1 MQISTRRSRRAG
13 EKHSRFTLARSFL
26 SVADGFLLIFV
37 RSFCERRKVL
47 ATRASSKRKFKPL
60 LLLLLIPFIAL
71 CWPPFYNFRDPELA
85 GIPFFYWFQLLWIV
99 ITAIITAVVY
109 LLDT

>member
-1 MQISTRRSRRAG
+1 M
-13 EKHSRFTLARSFL
+13 
-26 SVADGFLLIFV
+26 
-37 RSFCERRKVL
+37 
-47 ATRASSKRKFKPL
+47 ATRASKRKFKPL

-71 CWPPFYNFRDPELA
+71 CWPPFYNFQEPDIG

-109 LLDT
+109 FLDA